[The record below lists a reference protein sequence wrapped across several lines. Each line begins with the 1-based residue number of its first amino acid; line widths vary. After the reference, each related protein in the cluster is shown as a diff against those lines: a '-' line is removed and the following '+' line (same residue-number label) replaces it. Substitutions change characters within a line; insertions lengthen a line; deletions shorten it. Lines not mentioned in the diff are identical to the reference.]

1 MSTTQIPV
9 EEKRLL
15 TADYSMPRE
24 GRSDAQL
31 LVDLLD
37 KVANDILFYDIITIA
52 PVYTESMLALTV
64 HYKGYYPNPN

>member
-1 MSTTQIPV
+1 
-9 EEKRLL
+9 
-15 TADYSMPRE
+15 MPRA

-52 PVYTESMLALTV
+52 PVYTETLLTLTV
-64 HYKGYYPNPN
+64 HYKSY

>member
-1 MSTTQIPV
+1 MYTTRIPD
-9 EEKRLL
+9 EKRLL
-15 TADYSMPRE
+15 TSEYSMPRD

-52 PVYTESMLALTV
+52 PVYTESLLSLTV
-64 HYKGYYPNPN
+64 HYKSY